1 MAALQP
7 ARFKKSK
14 AHNGI
19 YSQKQEHREFI
30 EAFEDADEFEACK
43 LTTDRIAIF
52 NAQKWEKNPLYP
64 LTPSIQPS
72 VCPTFL
78 QKKKKKSIS

>member
-14 AHNGI
+14 AHNEI
-19 YSQKQEHREFI
+19 YSQRQEHRDFI
-30 EAFEDADEFEACK
+30 ESFEDADEFEACK

-52 NAQKWEKNPLYP
+52 NAQK
-64 LTPSIQPS
+64 
-72 VCPTFL
+72 
-78 QKKKKKSIS
+78 